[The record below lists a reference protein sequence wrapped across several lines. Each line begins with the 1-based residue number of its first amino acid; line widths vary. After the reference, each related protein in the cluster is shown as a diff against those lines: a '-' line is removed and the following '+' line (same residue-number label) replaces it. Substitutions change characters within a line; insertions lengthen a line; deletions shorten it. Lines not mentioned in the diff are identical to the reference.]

1 MTSVQR
7 SKGGRRFIVGKAQG
21 GSLNN
26 GESRRSR
33 RFPSL
38 GPLGHESSFAFSV
51 IGSGRFSIFQGWFL
65 EANGGSCKRR
75 R

>member
-51 IGSGRFSIFQGWFL
+51 IG
-65 EANGGSCKRR
+65 
-75 R
+75 